1 MMQADSAKGRV
12 CVVGA
17 GVAGLVTGKVLRDDG
32 FAVTLL
38 TRDASPG
45 GTWAAER
52 VYPALKINRQLSRL
66 LLLMIHQLNR
76 RNTLF

>member
-1 MMQADSAKGRV
+1 MQANSAKGRV

-17 GVAGLVTGKVLRDDG
+17 GVAGLVTGKVLRDDD

-52 VYPALKINRQLSRL
+52 VYPALKINRQVSLRQF
-66 LLLMIHQLNR
+66 MIHQLNR
-76 RNTLF
+76 RNFLT